1 MPLHVISWVLSHSL
15 TALPFVAHPTTA
27 YIPNM
32 ARYHE
37 GSTERAA
44 AKQAF
49 IRQRYSL
56 YLPVTAKHTQRKTS
70 VSNRS
75 DDKNKK
81 ERAEISRASLDPSGK
96 RRGTMRSR
104 EHDEEAEMLQRAL
117 EESQRDAQGGNGK
130 RNGKRT
136 RDDSNEE

>member
-1 MPLHVISWVLSHSL
+1 
-15 TALPFVAHPTTA
+15 
-27 YIPNM
+27 M

-37 GSTERAA
+37 GSSERAA
-44 AKQAF
+44 AKEAL

-56 YLPVTAKHTQRKTS
+56 YLPVTSKHTQRKTS
-70 VSNRS
+70 ISNRS

-81 ERAEISRASLDPSGK
+81 ERAEISRASADPSGK

-117 EESQRDAQGGNGK
+117 EESQRDAQGNGK